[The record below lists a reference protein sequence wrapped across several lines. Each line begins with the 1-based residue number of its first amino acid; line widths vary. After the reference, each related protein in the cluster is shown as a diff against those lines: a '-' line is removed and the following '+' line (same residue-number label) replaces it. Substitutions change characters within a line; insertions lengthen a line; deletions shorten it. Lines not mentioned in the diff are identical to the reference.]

1 MNKEKIINI
10 LKNAAAIVVFC
21 ALLTIILY
29 QNRDRDI
36 FGLRAKE
43 TGNEP
48 GTAQTR
54 SDIAGDGASGDICR
68 VGDGVAVITPSSFSV
83 LNIKGE
89 GKPREIAMPS
99 PVISGSGD
107 YVVYHNADDKE
118 AFVCKRERP
127 RYSVKTDN
135 RIIRAKVTRG
145 GYSVIVTE
153 KEGYSSE
160 IIVYDGGGDAVFKW
174 DVSKSEFLDADA
186 DPDRSRV
193 ALSQLSAG
201 ESGIE
206 GEIVLLDMKE
216 AKVLQKKTF
225 KNKLFYNIKF
235 NRNGTYTALGS
246 DSLAYFNR
254 DGSVKWEKKYG
265 DRTLLKADISQPDMM
280 VLAFSAAGSGVKG
293 NSTELEVVGRLG
305 KVTAKRTMNGLADAV
320 SASGSE
326 IAAAFGKK
334 VYVMDNGLKTE
345 RKLEAGSSV
354 KKLEFFGDNKHLF
367 VLGNSGGEIMK

>member
-21 ALLTIILY
+21 ALLTIILH

-36 FGLRAKE
+36 FGLRSENSENAPGAAKTQSE
-43 TGNEP
+43 L
-48 GTAQTR
+48 Q
-54 SDIAGDGASGDICR
+54 GDGVTGDICR
-68 VGDGVAVITPSSFSV
+68 VGDGIAVITPNAFSV

-89 GKPREIAMPS
+89 GKPREIAIPS
-99 PVISGSGD
+99 PVISGTGD
-107 YVVYHNADDKE
+107 YVVYHNAGDKE
-118 AFVCKRERP
+118 AFVCKREKM

-135 RIIRAKVTRG
+135 RIIRTKVTHG

-160 IIVYDGGGDAVFKW
+160 IIVYDSGGDAVFKW
-174 DVSKSEFLDADA
+174 DISKSEFLDADA

-193 ALSQLSAG
+193 VLSQLSTG

-206 GEIVLLDMKE
+206 GEILLLDMKE
-216 AKVLQKKTF
+216 AKVVQKKTF
-225 KNKLFYNIKF
+225 KNKLFYNVEF

-246 DSLAYFNR
+246 DSLAYFNK
-254 DGSVKWEKKYG
+254 DGSVKWEKEYG

-305 KVTAKRTMNGLADAV
+305 KVTAKRTLNGLADAV

-334 VYVMDNGLKTE
+334 VYVMNNGLKTE
-345 RKLEAGSSV
+345 RKLEADSSV
-354 KKLEFFGDNKHLF
+354 KKLAFFGDNKHLF
-367 VLGNSGGEIMK
+367 VLGNSGGKIME

>member
-1 MNKEKIINI
+1 M
-10 LKNAAAIVVFC
+10 
-21 ALLTIILY
+21 
-29 QNRDRDI
+29 
-36 FGLRAKE
+36 
-43 TGNEP
+43 
-48 GTAQTR
+48 
-54 SDIAGDGASGDICR
+54 
-68 VGDGVAVITPSSFSV
+68 ITPSSFSV

-193 ALSQLSAG
+193 ALSQLSA
-201 ESGIE
+201 
-206 GEIVLLDMKE
+206 
-216 AKVLQKKTF
+216 
-225 KNKLFYNIKF
+225 
-235 NRNGTYTALGS
+235 
-246 DSLAYFNR
+246 
-254 DGSVKWEKKYG
+254 W
-265 DRTLLKADISQPDMM
+265 
-280 VLAFSAAGSGVKG
+280 
-293 NSTELEVVGRLG
+293 
-305 KVTAKRTMNGLADAV
+305 
-320 SASGSE
+320 
-326 IAAAFGKK
+326 
-334 VYVMDNGLKTE
+334 
-345 RKLEAGSSV
+345 
-354 KKLEFFGDNKHLF
+354 
-367 VLGNSGGEIMK
+367 